1 MTLFAIPFPPLSPE
15 LFSIEI
21 GGFAFALRWYAL
33 AYIAG
38 LALAW
43 WLAGRLVQRAGLW
56 PADTP
61 PLSRAQVEDI
71 MTWMVLGVIL
81 GGRLGYVAFYQ
92 PVYYAQ
98 NPVEILMVWQGG
110 MSFHGGFLGVVVA
123 AWAYARR
130 HGLPVASTADLV
142 ACVVAPGLFFGRIAN
157 FINAELWGRPTDM
170 PWGVIFP
177 GEAAQAC
184 ATALAP
190 CARHPSQLYEA
201 ALEGVVLFALILWL
215 IHRHGALMAPW
226 RITGV
231 FLAGYGA
238 ARVIVEAFRQP
249 DAQYITPETPLGQV
263 FLGLTMGQLLS
274 LPMLLVGLVL
284 IWWSR
289 K

>member
-15 LFSIEI
+15 LFSIQI
-21 GGFAFALRWYAL
+21 GDFAFALRWYAL
-33 AYIAG
+33 AYLAG

-43 WLAGRLVQRAGLW
+43 WLAGRLVSRPGLW

-61 PLSRAQVEDI
+61 PMSRPQVEDI

-81 GGRLGYVAFYQ
+81 GGRLGYVVFYQ
-92 PVYYAQ
+92 PGYYLGH
-98 NPVEILMVWQGG
+98 PIEILQVWQGG

-130 HGLPVASTADLV
+130 HGLPLASTADLV
-142 ACVVAPGLFFGRIAN
+142 ACVTAPGLFFGRIAN
-157 FINAELWGRPTDM
+157 FINAELWGRPTDV
-170 PWGVIFP
+170 PWAVIFP

-201 ALEGVVLFALILWL
+201 ALEGVLLFALVLWL
-215 IHRHGALMAPW
+215 VHRRGAFKAPW

-231 FLAGYGA
+231 FLAGYGT
-238 ARVIVEAFRQP
+238 ARAFVEGFRQP
-249 DAQYITPETPLGQV
+249 DAQYITPDSPLGQV

-274 LPMLLVGLVL
+274 LPMLLAGLAL
-284 IWWSR
+284 IWLSR